1 MDTTCSVWGYSM
13 EDLNLKVLEKPTI
26 SLLWPNDESYNLWM
40 SDAVYTG
47 RFVRDLSID
56 MVLNEIGF
64 ERAEREKIKLLFAN
78 LCTDEEVL
86 QYRLDIMQDFLEND
100 WILDNFKEFV
110 KTMDFIRSCSKE
122 RFENVKGIHVQ
133 TYFFEKASAYTAL
146 ITGIRDCL
154 KERNVNIKSEG
165 LKKLLDYVNRI
176 AEENEFRTMTEEI
189 KRITEEYENIPDV
202 YLEISYYLGLKEISF
217 NVEKSK
223 KHTPFK
229 EPLISQ
235 LLSNGEAFLDN
246 NDKKYMNIYYDARFS
261 RLEEI
266 IFERLE
272 AKKPVVLDS
281 LRNFYNKYSEQDF
294 EDICNLKTEAEFYI
308 KFTELIKRIERLG
321 LKFCKPVIAK
331 DQENNTKIDGLYDL
345 TLALQRIKDGKY
357 ELYKEVVCNDL
368 RFDKDGEIF
377 VLTGPNKGGKTTYIR
392 SVGIAQILFQ
402 AGCFVPAS
410 RAQMSI
416 VDAIHTHFPEEE
428 ALGIDKGRLGKE
440 AERISII
447 INSSTSKSLVLLN
460 ETFSSTREV
469 DGYYLGRD
477 VLKILMKLKC
487 KGIYVTHFS
496 ELADDIDAL
505 NEEVPDGSKL
515 AGLVAG
521 IEDIDNKGL
530 VGDRTY
536 KIKRMKSVGLGY
548 SRDIVLKHGLSSE
561 QIIELLKMRGYIPR

>member
-1 MDTTCSVWGYSM
+1 M

>member
-223 KHTPFK
+223 KHTPLK

-246 NDKKYMNIYYDARFS
+246 NDKKYINIYYDARFS

>member
-223 KHTPFK
+223 KHTPLK

-246 NDKKYMNIYYDARFS
+246 NDKKYINIYYDARFS

-308 KFTELIKRIERLG
+308 EFTELIKRIERLG

>member
-1 MDTTCSVWGYSM
+1 M

-345 TLALQRIKDGKY
+345 TLALQRIKGGKY